1 MRTGQPNGTRY
12 SRLTIAIHW
21 LTLLVMIATF
31 ATIELRVLFAKGT
44 WAREEIKGWH
54 FALGIVILLMTIAR
68 LLNRVAS
75 KDRPPVTPAP
85 PAWQRV
91 LADGAHWVLYAALIG
106 MPLLGWAT
114 LSAAGKPVPL
124 FFGIELPMLTGTDK
138 ALAKDL
144 EALHKQIGSLLY
156 YVIGLHAA
164 AAIFHHAVR
173 RDDTLRRML
182 PAGRPMPD
190 APAGDRRYAC
200 GKVGRDHA
208 AGEARTQS

>member
-1 MRTGQPNGTRY
+1 MRPGQPKANRY
-12 SRLTIAIHW
+12 TRLTIVIHW

-44 WAREEIKGWH
+44 VAREEIKGWH
-54 FALGIVILLMTIAR
+54 FALGMVILLMTIAR
-68 LLNRVAS
+68 MLNRAAS
-75 KDRPPVTPAP
+75 KDRPPVSPAP

-106 MPLLGWAT
+106 MPLLGWFT

-124 FFGIELPMLTGTDK
+124 FFGVELPMLTGTDK

-164 AAIFHHAVR
+164 AAIYHHVVR
-173 RDDTLRRML
+173 KDDTLRRML
-182 PAGRPMPD
+182 PADRHTPG
-190 APAGDRRYAC
+190 AAAGDHGYAC
-200 GKVGRDHA
+200 GRDGLDHA
-208 AGEARTQS
+208 AGEARTQT